1 MPHVMTLKDGKNE
14 TIFNFND
21 VLRLVDQYMGDEP
34 KRWLEAHVGELQQAA
49 DYTTVKVDTDLSS
62 YEASLESNRTAFGEI
77 LEQLKA
83 VTEQMQS
90 PRVNRQ
96 PVIHAVKEIAKII
109 NNQI

>member
-14 TIFNFND
+14 TIFSFND
-21 VLRLVDQYMGDEP
+21 VLYLVDQYMGCEV

-49 DYTTVKVDTDLSS
+49 NYITAKVDTDLSS
-62 YEASLESNRTAFGEI
+62 YEASLESNTAVFGEI

-83 VTEQMQS
+83 VTEQMKS

-96 PVIHAVKEIAKII
+96 PVINAVTEIAKII